1 LHNRVILDQLTDA
14 LTMRIA
20 QLLLA
25 ALCALPPLTAHA
37 GTVWL
42 DTTTNNVFSGSVNE
56 TLSGSSVST
65 SFWFSDT
72 ATPSSIRYSALSSAL
87 DSQGNIAVPTA
98 LKISISSFGNGA
110 SSSTNYSA
118 TGILSAMS
126 WISVPG
132 QVPYNWSTTLSS
144 FSGTGFNPLTFG
156 LSSFGQSNLAGLS
169 SGIYQLSLN
178 ITPAAAGISGYQVS
192 ISPVSPVPEPESIAL
207 LGVGLLCIGL
217 KKRRQL
223 VRCLPV

>member
-1 LHNRVILDQLTDA
+1 
-14 LTMRIA
+14 MRTA
-20 QLLLA
+20 KLLLA

-42 DTTTNNVFSGSVNE
+42 DTTSNTVFSGSFNE

-72 ATPSSIRYSALSSAL
+72 ATPASIRYSALSSAL

-98 LKISISSFGNGA
+98 LKIRITPVGNGTF
-110 SSSTNYSA
+110 SSTDYSA
-118 TGILSAMS
+118 TGTLNAMS

-132 QVPYNWSTTLSS
+132 QVPYNWSTPLSS
-144 FSGTGFNPLTFG
+144 FSGTGFNPLTFSLG
-156 LSSFGQSNLAGLS
+156 SFGQSNLSGLS
-169 SGIYQLSLN
+169 SGYYQLSLN
-178 ITPAAAGISGYQVS
+178 ITPNVAGISGYQVS
-192 ISPVSPVPEPESIAL
+192 ISPVSPVPEPESVAL

-223 VRCLPV
+223 ARWLPV